1 MTEPPLPPPPSLDD
15 RLAGAVWGAFAG
27 DAYCLGSHWIYDAA
41 TFAERFPDGPA
52 GFDTPATGHDHHGKM
67 PGDLT
72 HYGEGALLL
81 LQALAEAGADPAAY
95 GRALVARYRDPAPGR
110 YVDKP
115 TRHLLDARARLTAS
129 APFDQG
135 ADDDQNVTPSRLA
148 PLVVLRLGHPALML
162 DVDAIT
168 RVLQDNDRAVA
179 YACTH
184 ARLLEHL
191 LTGRDL
197 DGALDRVDAVL
208 DRRTPLGAELGGH
221 LDAARRDRDR
231 DVAEVTAECGR
242 ACRLVQAFPAA
253 LQATLAHADDPAAAI
268 RATCRAR
275 GDNAS
280 RAMLVGSWLGA
291 RHGVAA
297 IPADWRE
304 RLRDRDAIAAA
315 LDRLRAR
322 RRPTPA
328 GTRH

>member
-1 MTEPPLPPPPSLDD
+1 MTEPATSPTTSADD
-15 RLAGAVWGAFAG
+15 RLAGAVWGLFAG

-41 TFAERFPDGPA
+41 AFAARFANGPE
-52 GFDTPATGHDHHGKM
+52 GFDTPAPGHYHHGKL

-72 HYGEGALLL
+72 HGGEGALALL
-81 LQALAEAGADPAAY
+81 ETLAAHGVDPAAY
-95 GRALVARYRDPAPGR
+95 GRALVARYREPAPGS
-110 YVDKP
+110 YVDAP
-115 TRHLLDARARLTAS
+115 TRHLLDARARLTAG
-129 APFDQG
+129 APFDHG
-135 ADDDQNVTPSRLA
+135 ADDDQNVTPARLA

-162 DVDAIT
+162 DVDAFT

-191 LTGRDL
+191 LAGHDL
-197 DGALDRVDAVL
+197 DGALARVDAML

-221 LDAARRDRDR
+221 LDTARRERDR
-231 DVAEVTAECGR
+231 AVAEVTAEMGR

-253 LQATLAHADDPAAAI
+253 LQAALAFGDDAAEAI

-275 GDNAS
+275 GDNAG

-297 IPADWRE
+297 IPAAWRA
-304 RLRDRDAIAAA
+304 RLRDRAAIASA
-315 LDRLRAR
+315 LERVLAR
-322 RRPTPA
+322 RRPA
-328 GTRH
+328 AGGTRH